1 MLNRVNHQVLKFKK
15 SGIRKFSEAA
25 AKIEGVVSLTI
36 GEPEFDTEVNIKNAA
51 KKALDDNYT
60 HYPSGQGILQLR
72 EAIAEFED
80 KKNLMHYTSEEIIV
94 TNGSTEG
101 LASTFLAILNEGDEV
116 IIPAP
121 MYVTYLP
128 LIEYCKAKLIP
139 LDTTQTDFQ
148 IDGSALDACVNERT
162 KMIVI
167 TSPNNPTGVVLNK
180 KSLDAVKQVAK
191 KNNIFI
197 LSDDVYHQLV
207 YTDQFEKLSDD
218 LSIRHLLIVAQSYSK
233 PYAMTGWRIGYLMAD
248 QPIAAHI
255 NAIHSYLV
263 TGITSF
269 IQIAAIEALNQDTS
283 EIKRVY
289 FERLNRCK
297 VILDQAN
304 IQYVNPEGA
313 FYLFIN
319 ISEFGLK
326 SEEFCL
332 KALHDYKVA
341 LVPGL
346 YFSEFTDNYIRISY
360 AVKESDLYE
369 GLNRLSKM
377 VQDLRQC

>member
-15 SGIRKFSEAA
+15 SGIRKFAEAA

-36 GEPEFDTEVNIKNAA
+36 GEPEFDTELNIKNAA

-72 EAIAEFED
+72 QAIADFEN
-80 KKNLMHYTSEEIIV
+80 KNNFMQYSADEIIV

-101 LASTFLAILNEGDEV
+101 LASTFLALLNEGDEV

-128 LIEYCKAKLIP
+128 MIEYCKAKLIP
-139 LDTTQTDFQ
+139 LDTTQSNFQ
-148 IDGSALDACVNERT
+148 INEEALNACVNENT
-162 KMIVI
+162 KLIVI

-180 KSLDAVKQVAK
+180 ASLDAVKNVAK
-191 KNNIFI
+191 KHDIFI

-218 LSIRHLLIVAQSYSK
+218 ESIRHLLIVAQSYSK

-248 QPIAAHI
+248 QPIASHI
-255 NAIHSYLV
+255 NSIHSYLV

-269 IQIAAIEALNQDTS
+269 IQVAAIEALNQDTS
-283 EIKRVY
+283 GIKRVY
-289 FERLNRCK
+289 YDRLIKCK
-297 VILDQAN
+297 KMLDDAK

-319 ISEFGLK
+319 VSEFWLK
-326 SEEFCL
+326 SEDFCL
-332 KALHDYKVA
+332 KALHEYKVA
-341 LVPGL
+341 LVPGV

-360 AVKESDLYE
+360 AVKENDLYE
-369 GLNRLSKM
+369 GINRLIKM

>member
-15 SGIRKFSEAA
+15 SGIRKFAEAA

-36 GEPEFDTEVNIKNAA
+36 GEPEFDTELNIKNAA
-51 KKALDDNYT
+51 KKALDDNFT

-72 EAIAEFED
+72 QAIADFEE
-80 KKNLMHYTSEEIIV
+80 KNNVMHYTADEVIV

-101 LASTFLAILNEGDEV
+101 LASTFLALLNEGDEV
-116 IIPAP
+116 IVPAP

-128 LIEYCKAKLIP
+128 MIEYCKAKLIP
-139 LDTTQTDFQ
+139 LDTTKYNFQ
-148 IDGSALDACVNERT
+148 IDEEALNACVNEHT
-162 KMIVI
+162 KLIVI

-180 KSLDAVKQVAK
+180 ASLDAVKNVAK
-191 KNNIFI
+191 KHEIFI

-218 LSIRHLLIVAQSYSK
+218 ESIRHLLIVAQSYSK

-255 NAIHSYLV
+255 NSIHSYLV

-269 IQIAAIEALNQDTS
+269 IQVAAIEALNQDTS

-289 FERLNRCK
+289 YNRLLKCK
-297 VILDQAN
+297 SMLDEAN
-304 IQYVNPEGA
+304 IPYVNPEGA

-319 ISEFGLK
+319 VSEFGLK
-326 SEEFCL
+326 SEDFCL

-341 LVPGL
+341 LVPGV

-360 AVKESDLYE
+360 AVKENDLYE
-369 GLNRLSKM
+369 GINRLIKM

>member
-15 SGIRKFSEAA
+15 SGIRKFAEAA
-25 AKIEGVVSLTI
+25 AKIDGVVSLTI
-36 GEPEFDTEVNIKNAA
+36 GEPEFDTELNIKNAA

-72 EAIAEFED
+72 QAIADFED
-80 KKNLMHYTSEEIIV
+80 KSNAMHYTADEIIV

-101 LASTFLAILNEGDEV
+101 LASTFLALLNEGDEV

-128 LIEYCKAKLIP
+128 MIEYCKAKLIP
-139 LDTTQTDFQ
+139 LDTTKYNFQ
-148 IDGSALDACVNERT
+148 IDEEALNALVNEHT
-162 KMIVI
+162 KLIVI

-180 KSLDAVKQVAK
+180 ESLDAVKNVAK
-191 KNNIFI
+191 KHDIFI

-207 YTDQFEKLSDD
+207 YTDNFVKLSDD
-218 LSIRHLLIVAQSYSK
+218 ESIRHLLIVAQSYSK

-255 NAIHSYLV
+255 NSIHSYLV

-269 IQIAAIEALNQDTS
+269 IQVAAIEALNQDTS

-289 FERLNRCK
+289 FNRLVKCK
-297 VILDQAN
+297 EMLDSAN

-319 ISEFGLK
+319 VSEFGLK
-326 SEEFCL
+326 SEDFCL
-332 KALHDYKVA
+332 KALHEYKVA
-341 LVPGL
+341 LVPGV

-360 AVKESDLYE
+360 AVKENDLYE
-369 GLNRLSKM
+369 GLNRLIKM
-377 VQDLRQC
+377 VQDIRQC

>member
-304 IQYVNPEGA
+304 VQYVNPEGA

>member
-15 SGIRKFSEAA
+15 SGIRKFAEAA
-25 AKIEGVVSLTI
+25 AKMEGVVSLTI
-36 GEPEFDTEVNIKNAA
+36 GEPEFDTEVVIKDAA

-60 HYPSGQGILQLR
+60 HYPSGQGMIELR
-72 EAIAEFED
+72 KAISDFEG
-80 KKNLMHYTSEEIIV
+80 KRNAMHYTSDEIIV

-101 LASTFLAILNEGDEV
+101 LASTFLALLNEGDEV

-128 LIEYCKAKLIP
+128 MIEYCKAKMIP
-139 LDTTQTDFQ
+139 LDTTKSGFQ
-148 IDGSALDACVNERT
+148 IDENDLNALVNEHT
-162 KMIVI
+162 KLIVI
-167 TSPNNPTGVVLNK
+167 TSPNNPTGVVYSK
-180 KSLDAVKQVAK
+180 ESLDAVKRVAL

-207 YTDQFEKLSDD
+207 YTNDFTKLSDD
-218 LSIRHLLIVAQSYSK
+218 PSIRHLLIVTQSYSK

-255 NAIHSYLV
+255 NGIHSYLV

-283 EIKRVY
+283 EIKRIY
-289 FERLNRCK
+289 FDRLVRCK
-297 VILDQAN
+297 KILDEAN
-304 IQYVNPEGA
+304 IPYVNPEGA

-319 ISEFGLK
+319 IGEFK
-326 SEEFCL
+326 INSEEFCL
-332 KALHDYKVA
+332 KALNDYKVA
-341 LVPGL
+341 LVPGV
-346 YFSEFTDNYIRISY
+346 YFSELTDHYIRISY
-360 AVKESDLYE
+360 AVKEYDLFE
-369 GLNRLSKM
+369 GLNRFVKM
-377 VQDLRQC
+377 VKDLRQC

>member
-15 SGIRKFSEAA
+15 SGIRKFAEAA

-36 GEPEFDTEVNIKNAA
+36 GEPEFDTEINIKNAA

-60 HYPSGQGILQLR
+60 HYPSGQGILELR
-72 EAIAEFED
+72 EAIAKFED
-80 KKNLMHYTSEEIIV
+80 NKNAMHYTAEEIIV

-128 LIEYCKAKLIP
+128 LIDYCKAKLIP
-139 LDTTQTDFQ
+139 LDTTRTDFQ
-148 IDGSALDACVNERT
+148 IDENALESCVNERT

-180 KSLDAVKQVAK
+180 KSLDAVKKVAK
-191 KNNIFI
+191 ANNIFI

-218 LSIRHLLIVAQSYSK
+218 LSIRHLLIVTQSYSK

-283 EIKRVY
+283 EIKRIY
-289 FERLNRCK
+289 FERLKRCK
-297 VILDQAN
+297 VILEQAN

-319 ISEFGLK
+319 IDEFGLK

-332 KALHDYKVA
+332 KALHEYKVA

-346 YFSEFTDNYIRISY
+346 YFSELTDNYIRISY
-360 AVKESDLYE
+360 AVKEADLYE

-377 VQDLRQC
+377 VQDLRKC

>member
-80 KKNLMHYTSEEIIV
+80 KKNVMHYTSEEIIV

-139 LDTTQTDFQ
+139 LDTTITDFQ
-148 IDGSALDACVNERT
+148 IDESALNACVNERT

-180 KSLDAVKQVAK
+180 KSLDAVKHVAK

-289 FERLNRCK
+289 FDRLKRSK
-297 VILDQAN
+297 VMLEQAN

-319 ISEFGLK
+319 INEFGLK

-332 KALHDYKVA
+332 KALHEYKVA

-369 GLNRLSKM
+369 GLKRLSKM

>member
-15 SGIRKFSEAA
+15 SGIRKFAEAA

-36 GEPEFDTEVNIKNAA
+36 GEPEFDTELNIKNAA

-72 EAIAEFED
+72 QAIADFENKSNVMQYSAD
-80 KKNLMHYTSEEIIV
+80 EIIV

-101 LASTFLAILNEGDEV
+101 LASTFLALLNEGDEV

-128 LIEYCKAKLIP
+128 MIEYCKAKLIP
-139 LDTTQTDFQ
+139 LDTTQSNFQ
-148 IDGSALDACVNERT
+148 INEEALNACVNEKT
-162 KMIVI
+162 KLIVI

-180 KSLDAVKQVAK
+180 ASLDAVKNVAK
-191 KNNIFI
+191 RHDIFI

-218 LSIRHLLIVAQSYSK
+218 ESIRHLLIVAQSYSK

-248 QPIAAHI
+248 QPIASHI
-255 NAIHSYLV
+255 NSIHSYLV

-269 IQIAAIEALNQDTS
+269 IQVAAIEALNQDTS
-283 EIKRVY
+283 GIKRVY
-289 FERLNRCK
+289 FDRLIKCK
-297 VILDQAN
+297 KMLDDAK

-319 ISEFGLK
+319 VSEFGLK
-326 SEEFCL
+326 SEDFCL
-332 KALHDYKVA
+332 KALHEYKVA
-341 LVPGL
+341 LVPGV

-360 AVKESDLYE
+360 AVKENDLYE
-369 GLNRLSKM
+369 GINRLIKM

>member
-15 SGIRKFSEAA
+15 SGIRKFAEAA
-25 AKIEGVVSLTI
+25 AKIDGVVSLTI
-36 GEPEFDTEVNIKNAA
+36 GEPEFDTELNIKNAA

-72 EAIAEFED
+72 QAIADFED
-80 KKNLMHYTSEEIIV
+80 KSNAMHYTADEIIV

-101 LASTFLAILNEGDEV
+101 LASTFLALLNEGDEV

-128 LIEYCKAKLIP
+128 MIEYCKAKLIP
-139 LDTTQTDFQ
+139 LDTTKYNFQ
-148 IDGSALDACVNERT
+148 IDEEALNALVNEHT
-162 KMIVI
+162 KLIVI

-180 KSLDAVKQVAK
+180 ESLDAVKNVAK
-191 KNNIFI
+191 KHDIFI

-207 YTDQFEKLSDD
+207 YTDNFVKLSDD
-218 LSIRHLLIVAQSYSK
+218 ESIRHLLIVAQSYSK

-255 NAIHSYLV
+255 NSIHSYLV

-269 IQIAAIEALNQDTS
+269 IQVAAIEALNQDTS

-289 FERLNRCK
+289 FNRLVKCK
-297 VILDQAN
+297 EMLDSAN

-319 ISEFGLK
+319 VSEFGLK
-326 SEEFCL
+326 SEDFCL
-332 KALHDYKVA
+332 KALHEYKVA
-341 LVPGL
+341 LVPGV

-360 AVKESDLYE
+360 AVKENDLYE
-369 GLNRLSKM
+369 GLNRLIKM
-377 VQDLRQC
+377 IQDIRQC

>member
-25 AKIEGVVSLTI
+25 AKMEGVVSLTI
-36 GEPEFDTEVNIKNAA
+36 GEPEFDTELNIKNAA
-51 KKALDDNYT
+51 KKALDDNFT
-60 HYPSGQGILQLR
+60 HYPSGQGMIQLR
-72 EAIAEFED
+72 QAISNFECNNNKMNYSAD
-80 KKNLMHYTSEEIIV
+80 EVIV

-101 LASTFLAILNEGDEV
+101 LASTFLALLNEGDEV

-128 LIEYCKAKLIP
+128 MIEYCKAKLIP
-139 LDTTQTDFQ
+139 LDTTKSNFQ
-148 IDGSALDACVNERT
+148 IDETMLNACVNEHT
-162 KMIVI
+162 KLIVI

-180 KSLDAVKQVAK
+180 ESIDAVKNVAK
-191 KNNIFI
+191 KNDIFI

-207 YTDQFEKLSDD
+207 YTDTFEKLSDD
-218 LSIRHLLIVAQSYSK
+218 TSIRHLLIVAQSYSK

-248 QPIAAHI
+248 QPIASHI

-289 FERLNRCK
+289 FNRLKKCK
-297 VILDQAN
+297 EILDQAN
-304 IQYVNPEGA
+304 IEYVNPEGA
-313 FYLFIN
+313 FYLFIS
-319 ISEFGLK
+319 IKEFGLK
-326 SEEFCL
+326 SEDFCL

-341 LVPGL
+341 LVPGV

-369 GLNRLSKM
+369 GLSRLSTM
-377 VQDLRQC
+377 IQDLRRC

>member
-15 SGIRKFSEAA
+15 SGIRKFAEAA
-25 AKIEGVVSLTI
+25 AKIDGVVSLTI
-36 GEPEFDTEVNIKNAA
+36 GEPEFDTELNIKNAA

-72 EAIAEFED
+72 QAIADFED
-80 KKNLMHYTSEEIIV
+80 KSNAMHYTADEIIV

-101 LASTFLAILNEGDEV
+101 LASTFLALLNEGDEV

-128 LIEYCKAKLIP
+128 MIEYCKAKLIP
-139 LDTTQTDFQ
+139 LDTTKYNFQ
-148 IDGSALDACVNERT
+148 IDEEALNALVNEHT
-162 KMIVI
+162 KLIVI

-180 KSLDAVKQVAK
+180 ESLDAVKNVAK
-191 KNNIFI
+191 KHDIFI

-207 YTDQFEKLSDD
+207 YTDNFVKLSDD
-218 LSIRHLLIVAQSYSK
+218 ESIRHLLIVAQSYSK

-255 NAIHSYLV
+255 NSIHSYLV

-269 IQIAAIEALNQDTS
+269 IQVAAIEALNQDTS

-289 FERLNRCK
+289 FNRLVKCK
-297 VILDQAN
+297 EMLDSAN

-319 ISEFGLK
+319 VSEFGLK
-326 SEEFCL
+326 SEDFCL
-332 KALHDYKVA
+332 KALHEYKVA
-341 LVPGL
+341 LVPGV

-360 AVKESDLYE
+360 AVKENDLYE
-369 GLNRLSKM
+369 GINRLIKM
-377 VQDLRQC
+377 VQDIRQC